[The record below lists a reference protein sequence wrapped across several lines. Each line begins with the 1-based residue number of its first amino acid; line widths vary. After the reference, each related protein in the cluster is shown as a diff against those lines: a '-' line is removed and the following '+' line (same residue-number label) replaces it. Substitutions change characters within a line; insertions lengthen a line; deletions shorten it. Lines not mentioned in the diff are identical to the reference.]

1 MVVVVVMV
9 GGCSAVS
16 LTTAY
21 EGKRMIGGIGHVLLS
36 TYSQKEKGED
46 PLVSLV
52 DLWGQ
57 VITTWTNLGKQK
69 FDGDPP
75 FPSPSPAPSPSPCT
89 PCVRPKNLRV

>member
-36 TYSQKEKGED
+36 TYSQTDNGED
-46 PLVSLV
+46 PLVSFGEPLE
-52 DLWGQ
+52 Q
-57 VITTWTNLGKQK
+57 VITTWTNLGKQ
-69 FDGDPP
+69 
-75 FPSPSPAPSPSPCT
+75 
-89 PCVRPKNLRV
+89 N